1 MKTTIKEIFQEEGY
15 SIPNYQRDYAWKDKN
30 FWDLW
35 EDLEE
40 AIEYNKKGY
49 GHFIG
54 TMIVSKNEDNKKLYD
69 IIDGQQRT
77 TTIFMLLH
85 VLASKQNE
93 KDKQETRKYL
103 YQKGELKLEV
113 APQKQSFF
121 KTLLEAAEK
130 ENIGHCEK
138 DADTEGKQNLFEV
151 LKAILDKVSKLSE
164 EEVNERLE
172 VLLKMVLM
180 RLEEPDPGRAIRTF
194 QSVNDRSVND
204 RGVSLLLLD
213 KLKSLLIYY
222 SNTFCDGKSGLDQF
236 INDHFGEIFK
246 IFAKIKKS
254 NHISSVGGP
263 NFDEGDIFRYHAGSQ
278 RFDGIEFLGHYEA
291 STDKTYEKL
300 KAELKK
306 IKKSKLESFIQSYV
320 SDLKN
325 FYQAFLDL
333 LSEIDTNP
341 ITLKVM
347 LINRINPLFFNSLI
361 RLKINNELD
370 DETLKLFAKT
380 DIVLFK
386 TTRKMKAAA
395 YNLINAYLKKGK
407 EGLKSEMIAQC
418 RNNIKLDSL
427 ASWHV
432 NNASNSSCFHY
443 VFFEKNCQEMGLAD
457 LKKLIPGKQFS
468 QEKEHIIPINLL
480 ELDNEIEIQKL
491 GFEDEK
497 DLEAYI
503 YTYGNLISLEQ
514 PLNSKASDKDLYGKD
529 EIYKESR
536 IPFNRRFNV
545 KGFNKKVLIERN
557 NAMREWLI
565 DTFFKDFATH

>member
-1 MKTTIKEIFQEEGY
+1 MKTTIKEIFLEEGY
-15 SIPNYQRDYAWKDKN
+15 SIPNYQRDYAWKEKN
-30 FWDLW
+30 FKDLW

-40 AIEYNKKGY
+40 AIEYNKKGQ

-54 TMIVSKNEDNKKLYD
+54 TMVVANNEDNKKLYD

-85 VLASKQNE
+85 VLANKQNE
-93 KDKQETRKYL
+93 KDKQEIRKYL

-113 APQKQSFF
+113 APQNQSFF

-130 ENIGHCEK
+130 ENISHCEK

-151 LKAILDKVSKLSE
+151 LKAILDKVSKLNKE
-164 EEVNERLE
+164 EANERLE
-172 VLLKMVLM
+172 ALLKMVLM

-194 QSVNDRSVND
+194 QSVNDR
-204 RGVSLLLLD
+204 GVPLLLLD

-222 SNTFCDGKSGLDQF
+222 SNTFCDGKRGLDQF

-254 NHISSVGGP
+254 DHISSVGGSK
-263 NFDEGDIFRYHAGSQ
+263 FDEGDIFRYHAGSQ
-278 RFDGIEFLGHYEA
+278 RFDGIEFLGHYA
-291 STDKTYEKL
+291 TSTEDTYEKL
-300 KAELKK
+300 KDELKE
-306 IKKSKLESFIQSYV
+306 IKKSKLKSFIRSYV

-333 LSEIDTNP
+333 LSEIDTSP
-341 ITLKVM
+341 TTLKAM
-347 LINRINPLFFNSLI
+347 LINTINPLFFNSLI

-380 DIVLFK
+380 DIVFFK
-386 TTRKMKAAA
+386 SSKKMRTTA
-395 YNLINAYLKKGK
+395 YNLIDEYLEKGK

-418 RNNIKLDSL
+418 RNDIGL
-427 ASWHV
+427 ASLKLV
-432 NNASNSSCFHY
+432 KNAPNPSCFHY

-491 GFEDEK
+491 GFEDKK
-497 DLEAYI
+497 DLENYI
-503 YTYGNLISLEQ
+503 DTYGNLISLEN
-514 PLNSKASDKDLYGKD
+514 PLNSEASDKDLYGKD
-529 EIYKESR
+529 EIYKSSE

-557 NAMREWLI
+557 NEMEKWLI
-565 DTFFKDFATH
+565 NTFFKDFATH

>member
-1 MKTTIKEIFQEEGY
+1 M
-15 SIPNYQRDYAWKDKN
+15 
-30 FWDLW
+30 
-35 EDLEE
+35 
-40 AIEYNKKGY
+40 
-49 GHFIG
+49 
-54 TMIVSKNEDNKKLYD
+54 
-69 IIDGQQRT
+69 
-77 TTIFMLLH
+77 
-85 VLASKQNE
+85 
-93 KDKQETRKYL
+93 
-103 YQKGELKLEV
+103 
-113 APQKQSFF
+113 
-121 KTLLEAAEK
+121 
-130 ENIGHCEK
+130 
-138 DADTEGKQNLFEV
+138 
-151 LKAILDKVSKLSE
+151 SE

-180 RLEEPDPGRAIRTF
+180 RFEEPDPGKAIRTF
-194 QSVNDRSVND
+194 QSVNDR
-204 RGVSLLLLD
+204 GVPLLLLD

-222 SNTFCDGKSGLDQF
+222 SNTFCNGKNGLDQF

-254 NHISSVGGP
+254 DHISSVGGSE
-263 NFDEGDIFRYHAGSQ
+263 FDEGNIFRYHAGSQ
-278 RFDGIEFLGHYEA
+278 RFDGIEFLGHYRT
-291 STDKTYEKL
+291 STDNTYEKL

-306 IKKSKLESFIQSYV
+306 IKSTKNTLESFIQSYV

-341 ITLKVM
+341 TTLKVM

-370 DETLKLFAKT
+370 DETLIIFAKT

-386 TTRKMKAAA
+386 STRYMQSAA

-407 EGLKSEMIAQC
+407 KGLKSEMIAQC
-418 RNNIKLDSL
+418 RNNIEL
-427 ASWHV
+427 AFRQSV
-432 NNASNSSCFHY
+432 NNASNPSSCFHY
-443 VFFEKNCQEMGLAD
+443 IFFEKNCQEMGLAD

-480 ELDNEIEIQKL
+480 NLDNEIEIQKL
-491 GFEDEK
+491 GFEDKK
-497 DLEAYI
+497 DLENYI
-503 YTYGNLISLEQ
+503 YTYGNLISLEK

-565 DTFFKDFATH
+565 DTFFKDFVAH

>member
-1 MKTTIKEIFQEEGY
+1 M
-15 SIPNYQRDYAWKDKN
+15 PNYQRDYAWKDKN
-30 FWDLW
+30 FRDLW

-54 TMIVSKNEDNKKLYD
+54 TMVVSKNEDNKKLYD

-113 APQKQSFF
+113 APQNQSFF

-130 ENIGHCEK
+130 ENISHCEK

-172 VLLKMVLM
+172 TLLKMVLM

-194 QSVNDRSVND
+194 QSVNDR
-204 RGVSLLLLD
+204 GVPLLLLD

-222 SNTFCDGKSGLDQF
+222 SNTFCDGKRGLDQF
-236 INDHFGEIFK
+236 IIDHFGEIFK

-254 NHISSVGGP
+254 NHISRVGGP
-263 NFDEGDIFRYHAGSQ
+263 KFDEGDIFRYHAGSQ
-278 RFDGIEFLGHYEA
+278 RFDGIEFLGHYKA
-291 STDKTYEKL
+291 STDSTYEKL
-300 KAELKK
+300 KNKLKE
-306 IKKSKLESFIQSYV
+306 IRKSKLESFIRSYV

-341 ITLKVM
+341 TTLKVM
-347 LINRINPLFFNSLI
+347 LINRINPRFFNSLI

-386 TTRKMKAAA
+386 AGRNMKSAA

-407 EGLKSEMIAQC
+407 DGLKSKMIAQC
-418 RNNIKLDSL
+418 RNDIEL
-427 ASWHV
+427 AFWQSV

-443 VFFEKNCQEMGLAD
+443 IFFEKNCQEMGLAD

-491 GFEDEK
+491 GFEDKK
-497 DLEAYI
+497 DLENYI
-503 YTYGNLISLEQ
+503 YTYGNLISLEK

-529 EIYKESR
+529 EIYKSSE

-557 NAMREWLI
+557 NEMEKWLI

>member
-30 FWDLW
+30 FMDLW

-40 AIEYNKKGY
+40 AIEYNKKGQ

-54 TMIVSKNEDNKKLYD
+54 TMVVAKNEDNKKLYD

-85 VLASKQNE
+85 VLANEQNE
-93 KDKQETRKYL
+93 KDKRETRKYL

-113 APQKQSFF
+113 APQNQSFF

-130 ENIGHCEK
+130 GNISHCEK

-151 LKAILDKVSKLSE
+151 LKAISDKVSKLSE
-164 EEVNERLE
+164 EGVNERLE

-180 RLEEPDPGRAIRTF
+180 WLEEPDPGRAIRTF
-194 QSVNDRSVND
+194 QSVNDR
-204 RGVSLLLLD
+204 GVPLLFLD

-222 SNTFCDGKSGLDQF
+222 SNTFCDGKRGLDQF

-254 NHISSVGGP
+254 DNFSSVGSP
-263 NFDEGDIFRYHAGSQ
+263 DEGDIFRYHAGSQ
-278 RFDGIEFLGHYEA
+278 RFDGIDFLGHYET
-291 STDKTYEKL
+291 STDNTYEKL
-300 KAELKK
+300 KNKLKE
-306 IKKSKLESFIQSYV
+306 IGKSKLKSFIQSYV
-320 SDLKN
+320 NDLKN

-341 ITLKVM
+341 TTLKAM
-347 LINRINPLFFNSLI
+347 LINKINPLFFNSLI

-370 DETLKLFAKT
+370 DETLRLFAKT
-380 DIVLFK
+380 DIVFFK
-386 TTRKMKAAA
+386 SSKKMRTTA
-395 YNLINAYLKKGK
+395 YNLIDEYLEKGK
-407 EGLKSEMIAQC
+407 EELKSKMIDQC
-418 RNNIKLDSL
+418 RNYIEL
-427 ASWHV
+427 ASREFV
-432 NNASNSSCFHY
+432 NNVPNSSCFHY
-443 VFFEKNCQEMGLAD
+443 IFFEKNCQEMGLAD

-468 QEKEHIIPINLL
+468 QDIEHIIPINLL

-491 GFEDEK
+491 GFEDKK
-497 DLEAYI
+497 DLENYI
-503 YTYGNLISLEQ
+503 DTYGNLISLES
-514 PLNSKASDKDLYGKD
+514 PLNRNASDKDLYGKD
-529 EIYKESR
+529 AIYKESR
-536 IPFNRRFNV
+536 IPFNRRFNA
-545 KGFNKKVLIERN
+545 KDFNKKVLIKRN
-557 NAMREWLI
+557 DEMREWLI

>member
-1 MKTTIKEIFQEEGY
+1 MKTTIKEIFLEEGY

-30 FWDLW
+30 FRDLW

-40 AIEYNKKGY
+40 AIEYNKKGQ

-54 TMIVSKNEDNKKLYD
+54 TMVVTKNEDNKKLYD
-69 IIDGQQRT
+69 IIDGQQRM

-85 VLASKQNE
+85 VLANKQNE
-93 KDKQETRKYL
+93 KDKRETRKYL

-113 APQKQSFF
+113 APQNQSFF

-130 ENIGHCEK
+130 ENISHCEK

-151 LKAILDKVSKLSE
+151 LKAILDKVSKLNK

-172 VLLKMVLM
+172 ALLEMVLM
-180 RLEEPDPGRAIRTF
+180 RLEEPDSGRAIRTF
-194 QSVNDRSVND
+194 QSVNDR
-204 RGVSLLLLD
+204 GVPLLLLD

-222 SNTFCDGKSGLDQF
+222 SNTFCDGKRGLDQF

-254 NHISSVGGP
+254 DHISSVGSPG
-263 NFDEGDIFRYHAGSQ
+263 EGDIFRYHAGSQ
-278 RFDGIEFLGHYEA
+278 KFDGIEFLGHYEA

-300 KAELKK
+300 KAELKE
-306 IKKSKLESFIQSYV
+306 IKKSTLESFIQSYV

-341 ITLKVM
+341 TTLKVM
-347 LINRINPLFFNSLI
+347 LINKINPRFFNSLI

-380 DIVLFK
+380 DIVFFK
-386 TTRKMKAAA
+386 ATKDMKATA
-395 YNLINAYLKKGK
+395 YNLIHAYLVKGK
-407 EGLKSEMIAQC
+407 EGLKSKIIAQC
-418 RNNIKLDSL
+418 RNDIEL
-427 ASWHV
+427 ASLKLV

-491 GFEDEK
+491 GFEDKK
-497 DLEAYI
+497 DLENYI
-503 YTYGNLISLEQ
+503 DTYGNLISLES
-514 PLNSKASDKDLYGKD
+514 PLNRNASDKDLYEKD
-529 EIYKESR
+529 EIYKSSE
-536 IPFNRRFNV
+536 IPFNRRFNA
-545 KGFNKKVLIERN
+545 KDFNKKVLIKRN
-557 NAMREWLI
+557 DEMREWLI